1 MVSIPI
7 GECNYFR
14 QLLFCFTAPLDYRT
28 SLVEMTS
35 VQFWILQFDVTAPS
49 ADVSPPSGIHKEL
62 EVLGKTQNGCLA
74 NRNYGECEVVTSN
87 FHNGVC
93 FRSTRNPTGLV
104 YEKLSD

>member
-49 ADVSPPSGIHKEL
+49 ADASPPSGIHKEL
-62 EVLGKTQNGCLA
+62 EVL
-74 NRNYGECEVVTSN
+74 
-87 FHNGVC
+87 
-93 FRSTRNPTGLV
+93 
-104 YEKLSD
+104 EKPRTDVWQTEIRASVKL